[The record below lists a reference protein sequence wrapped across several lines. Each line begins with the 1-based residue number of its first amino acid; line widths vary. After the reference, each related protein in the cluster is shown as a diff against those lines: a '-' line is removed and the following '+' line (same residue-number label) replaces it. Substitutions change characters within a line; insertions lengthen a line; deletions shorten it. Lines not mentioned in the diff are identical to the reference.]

1 MNIAGNAPLTP
12 LALGQLTIKKGDYF
26 EFNIYRNRLG
36 GSKT

>member
-12 LALGQLTIKKGDYF
+12 LGQPITKKGDHC

-36 GSKT
+36 